1 MRNKI
6 WFMAIVLGLVAFLA
20 GLALAGVKGMTTP
33 IIEKRI
39 LEQKIKPSLDEF
51 FAGIDLENDYIEDR
65 QVLDLGKDARG
76 RKQVTTLFL
85 GKKGGKA
92 VVAAL
97 QTKAAGF
104 GGDIEVLT
112 AFNLSDKKI
121 LGVKTLS
128 QSETMGLGARVSNDA
143 EPFIQQFHEMNY
155 KDGIS
160 LRSNGGQVDAISGA
174 TVSSTAFTA
183 AVNRAS
189 ELVEKNVGSAAAN

>member
-1 MRNKI
+1 MRDKI
-6 WFMAIVLGLVAFLA
+6 WFMAVVLGLVAFLA
-20 GLALAGVKGMTTP
+20 GLALAEVKGMTGP
-33 IIEKRI
+33 VIEKRI
-39 LEQKIKPSLDEF
+39 LEQKIKPSLDKF
-51 FAGIDLENDYIEDR
+51 FDGLELENDYIEDR

-76 RKQVTTLFL
+76 RKQLTTLFL
-85 GKKGGKA
+85 GKKGGKV

-112 AFNLSDKKI
+112 AFNLDDKKI

-128 QSETMGLGARVSNDA
+128 QSETMGLGARVADDS
-143 EPFIQQFHEMNY
+143 EPFIQQFHEIDYTN
-155 KDGIS
+155 GVN

-183 AVNRAS
+183 AVNRAT

>member
-6 WFMAIVLGLVAFLA
+6 WFMAVVLGIVAFLA

-51 FAGIDLENDYIEDR
+51 FGSLDLENDCIEDR

-85 GKKGGKA
+85 GKKGGKV

-97 QTKAAGF
+97 KTKAAGF

-112 AFNLSDKKI
+112 AFSLDDKKI

-143 EPFIQQFHEMNY
+143 EPFIQQFSGMNY
-155 KDGIS
+155 SDGVAM
-160 LRSNGGQVDAISGA
+160 RSNGGLVDAISGA
-174 TVSSTAFTA
+174 TVSSVAFTA
-183 AVNRAS
+183 AVIRAT
-189 ELVEKNVGSAAAN
+189 ELVETNVGSAAAN

>member
-6 WFMAIVLGLVAFLA
+6 WFMAVVLGVVAFLA
-20 GLALAGVKGMTTP
+20 GLALSGVKGMTTP

-39 LEQKIKPSLDEF
+39 LEQKIKPSLDKF
-51 FAGIDLENDYIEDR
+51 FDGLDLENDCIEDR

-85 GKKGGKA
+85 GKKGGKT

-112 AFNLSDKKI
+112 AFSLDDKKI

-143 EPFIQQFHEMNY
+143 EPFIQQFGGMNY
-155 KDGIS
+155 SDGVAM
-160 LRSNGGQVDAISGA
+160 RSNGGQVDAISGA
-174 TVSSTAFTA
+174 TVSSVAFTA
-183 AVNRAS
+183 AVNRATV
-189 ELVEKNVGSAAAN
+189 LVEKNVDSAAAN

>member
-1 MRNKI
+1 MRDKI
-6 WFMAIVLGLVAFLA
+6 WFMAVVLGLVAFLA
-20 GLALAGVKGMTTP
+20 GLALAGVKGMTGP
-33 IIEKRI
+33 VIEKRI
-39 LEQKIKPSLDEF
+39 LEQKIKPSLDKF
-51 FAGIDLENDYIEDR
+51 FDGLELENDYIEDR

-76 RKQVTTLFL
+76 RKQLTTLFL
-85 GKKGGKA
+85 GKKGGKV

-112 AFNLSDKKI
+112 AFNLDDKKI

-128 QSETMGLGARVSNDA
+128 QSETMGLGARVADDS
-143 EPFIQQFHEMNY
+143 EPFIQQFHEMDY
-155 KDGIS
+155 KNGVN

-183 AVNRAS
+183 AVNRAT

>member
-6 WFMAIVLGLVAFLA
+6 WFMAVVLGIVAFLA

-51 FAGIDLENDYIEDR
+51 FVRRYLENDCIEDR

-85 GKKGGKA
+85 GKKGGKV

-97 QTKAAGF
+97 KTKAAGF

-112 AFNLSDKKI
+112 AFSLDDKKI

-143 EPFIQQFHEMNY
+143 EPFIQQFSGMNY
-155 KDGIS
+155 SDGVAM
-160 LRSNGGQVDAISGA
+160 RSNGGLVDAISGA
-174 TVSSTAFTA
+174 TVSSVAFTA
-183 AVNRAS
+183 AVIRAT
-189 ELVEKNVGSAAAN
+189 ELVETNVGSAAAN

>member
-1 MRNKI
+1 MRDKI
-6 WFMAIVLGLVAFLA
+6 WFMAVVLGLVAFLA
-20 GLALAGVKGMTTP
+20 GLALAGVKGMTGP
-33 IIEKRI
+33 VIEKRI
-39 LEQKIKPSLDEF
+39 LEQKIKPSLDKF
-51 FAGIDLENDYIEDR
+51 FDGLELENDYIEDR
-65 QVLDLGKDARG
+65 QVLDLSKDARG
-76 RKQVTTLFL
+76 RKQLTTLFL
-85 GKKGGKA
+85 GKKGGKV

-112 AFNLSDKKI
+112 AFNLDDKKI

-128 QSETMGLGARVSNDA
+128 QSETMGLGARVADDS
-143 EPFIQQFHEMNY
+143 EPFIQQFHEMDY
-155 KDGIS
+155 KNGVN

-183 AVNRAS
+183 AVNRAT